1 MAIDDNSVSLERY
14 LFEGPDQRVLQS
26 ACTVADEKLMQHHPG
41 CNVAPVSMQV
51 YDDLV
56 FAEEQPSHSGGEWQE
71 GNGSDN
77 PDEEGHCTHE
87 YPDEL
92 STSDEAGSSGGG
104 EGTSLDSSAEDSVE
118 RDMW

>member
-1 MAIDDNSVSLERY
+1 
-14 LFEGPDQRVLQS
+14 
-26 ACTVADEKLMQHHPG
+26 MQHKGG
-41 CNVAPVSMQV
+41 CNIAPVSMQV

-56 FAEEQPSHSGGEWQE
+56 FAEEEPSDTAEEDG
-71 GNGSDN
+71 GSDN

-104 EGTSLDSSAEDSVE
+104 EGRSLDSSAEDSVE
-118 RDMW
+118 RDM

>member
-1 MAIDDNSVSLERY
+1 
-14 LFEGPDQRVLQS
+14 
-26 ACTVADEKLMQHHPG
+26 MQHHLG

-56 FAEEQPSHSGGEWQE
+56 FAEEELSDAAEGGC
-71 GNGSDN
+71 GSDN

-104 EGTSLDSSAEDSVE
+104 EGSSDSSAECSAE
-118 RDMW
+118 RNMW